1 MTRGDRGFAHCQHR
15 DAAMASQSH
24 ASNDSERAEPADR
37 PSLVCVEYPGLVKDV
52 SAMIDTLGGLDNIG
66 RVVSEPNRRLELRFR
81 PDDVFCKPTCGE
93 RSSDTNSFLLRVKRM
108 RNKRE
113 PTRTKIETEI
123 VGTVATTFKFQ
134 NLCDFQYLPMQ
145 RKEKDGEKQKRT
157 YESIYDRIYFDRLVD
172 SSWLEQSESSSPSP
186 PLFLPPAAFSRM
198 DVPQDY
204 QYRRDAASDKSN
216 SPYNII
222 GRTRQRRSH
231 HAIFVTYD
239 VDKVPDQ
246 PRDVALNQ
254 MKVKFISDEDLA
266 AVKAMFQQQPVWSKT
281 ALVCSTGI
289 SKERV
294 KFILPAMAYY
304 FSTGPWRNQ
313 WVRLGYDPRK
323 EPEAAMFQT
332 LDYRVRIQGGARHK
346 VKAKRSYANYL
357 LPYKAMNFSK
367 PKTSVI
373 DRDTFNAISAKA
385 PSASEDEAGE
395 LPLGKKATALQGVD
409 SSKDSFVF
417 RSDRVP
423 AHRQMFY
430 QFKDLEVE
438 EAKEVIRQ
446 NRRAAPR
453 ASDGRA
459 TTCDEK
465 NGWFEAGTDNKLRDV
480 LTKHLSRHLAN
491 ERDERDERERG
502 DQGEEEEEEEDDEDD
517 DDDVG
522 LHGQQGDEFSSES
535 DDDAIEAM
543 QKKVLRSISV
553 DDDGNIESL

>member
-1 MTRGDRGFAHCQHR
+1 MTREPNLYKLQLTID
-15 DAAMASQSH
+15 MASPSH
-24 ASNDSERAEPADR
+24 AHAR
-37 PSLVCVEYPGLVKDV
+37 PSLVCVEYPGMVKDV
-52 SAMIDTLGGLDNIG
+52 SAMIETLGGLDNIG

-93 RSSDTNSFLLRVKRM
+93 RCTDTNSFLLRVKRM
-108 RNKRE
+108 RNKRD
-113 PTRTKIETEI
+113 PTKTKIETEI

-145 RKEKDGEKQKRT
+145 RKEENGEKK
-157 YESIYDRIYFDRLVD
+157 YESIYDRIYFDRLVG
-172 SSWLEQSESSSPSP
+172 SSWLEGKETS

-246 PRDVALNQ
+246 PRDVALHQ
-254 MKVKFISDEDLA
+254 MKVKFISEEDQA
-266 AVKAMFQQQPVWSKT
+266 AVRAMFDRQPVWSKT
-281 ALVCSTGI
+281 ALICSTGI

-294 KFILPAMAYY
+294 KFILPAMAFY

-323 EPEAAMFQT
+323 EPGAAMFQT

-373 DRDTFNAISAKA
+373 DRDTFNAIGTKT
-385 PSASEDEAGE
+385 PSEDEGAA
-395 LPLGKKATALQGVD
+395 GKKRPTPMEEDVD
-409 SSKDSFVF
+409 DSGRDSFVF

-438 EAKEVIRQ
+438 EAREVIKQCLRT
-446 NRRAAPR
+446 
-453 ASDGRA
+453 DGRA
-459 TTCDEK
+459 KCDEK

-480 LTKHLSRHLAN
+480 LTKHLSKHLAN
-491 ERDERDERERG
+491 ERERG
-502 DQGEEEEEEEDDEDD
+502 KAPGDGGDMDNEEEGEEEEEEEDEPA
-517 DDDVG
+517 V
-522 LHGQQGDEFSSES
+522 GQQGDEFSSES
-535 DDDAIEAM
+535 EDDTIEAM
-543 QKKVLRSISV
+543 QKKVLRSISMEA
-553 DDDGNIESL
+553 DTI

>member
-1 MTRGDRGFAHCQHR
+1 
-15 DAAMASQSH
+15 MAS
-24 ASNDSERAEPADR
+24 PAR
-37 PSLVCVEYPGLVKDV
+37 PSLVCVEYPGMVRDV
-52 SAMIDTLGGLDNIG
+52 SAMIETLGGLDNIG
-66 RVVSEPNRRLELRFR
+66 RVVSEPNLRLELRFR

-93 RSSDTNSFLLRVKRM
+93 RSTDTNSFLLRVKRM
-108 RNKRE
+108 RNKKD
-113 PTRTKIETEI
+113 PTKTKIETEI

-145 RKEKDGEKQKRT
+145 RREENGEKK
-157 YESIYDRIYFDRLVD
+157 YESIYDSVYFDRLID
-172 SSWLEQSESSSPSP
+172 SSWLEDKRAS

-239 VDKVPDQ
+239 VEKVPDQ
-246 PRDVALNQ
+246 PREVALNQ
-254 MKVKFISDEDLA
+254 LKVKFISEEDQA
-266 AVKAMFQQQPVWSKT
+266 AVRAMFERQPVWSKT
-281 ALVCSTGI
+281 ALICSTGI

-294 KFILPAMAYY
+294 KFILPATAFY

-373 DRDTFNAISAKA
+373 DRDTFSAIGTKT
-385 PSASEDEAGE
+385 PSGEESEAAAGKQ
-395 LPLGKKATALQGVD
+395 PTRTAAEDVD
-409 SSKDSFVF
+409 SGRDSFVF
-417 RSDRVP
+417 RPDRIP

-438 EAKEVIRQ
+438 EAREVIR
-446 NRRAAPR
+446 RCLRT
-453 ASDGRA
+453 DGRA
-459 TTCDEK
+459 KCDEK

-480 LTKHLSRHLAN
+480 LTRHLSRHLAS
-491 ERDERDERERG
+491 EREGGGGGLAGPEGGGADNR
-502 DQGEEEEEEEDDEDD
+502 EEEEEEDEDE
-517 DDDVG
+517 G
-522 LHGQQGDEFSSES
+522 AAGQQGDEFSSES
-535 DDDAIEAM
+535 EDDAIEAI
-543 QKKVLRSISV
+543 QKKVLRSISMEA
-553 DDDGNIESL
+553 DADTI

>member
-1 MTRGDRGFAHCQHR
+1 M
-15 DAAMASQSH
+15 
-24 ASNDSERAEPADR
+24 
-37 PSLVCVEYPGLVKDV
+37 CVEYPGMVKDV
-52 SAMIDTLGGLDNIG
+52 SAMIETLGGLDNIG

-93 RSSDTNSFLLRVKRM
+93 RCTDTNSFLLRVKRM
-108 RNKRE
+108 RSKKD
-113 PTRTKIETEI
+113 PTKTKIETEI

-145 RKEKDGEKQKRT
+145 RKEESGEKK
-157 YESIYDRIYFDRLVD
+157 YESIYDSIYFDRLIG
-172 SSWLEQSESSSPSP
+172 SSWLDDKEASRS

-239 VDKVPDQ
+239 VEKVPDQ

-254 MKVKFISDEDLA
+254 LKVKFISEEDQA
-266 AVKAMFQQQPVWSKT
+266 AVRAMFDRQPVWSKT
-281 ALVCSTGI
+281 ALICSTGI

-294 KFILPAMAYY
+294 KFILPAMAFY

-373 DRDTFNAISAKA
+373 DRDTFNAIGTRS
-385 PSASEDEAGE
+385 PSVENEGAA
-395 LPLGKKATALQGVD
+395 GKKQPPQAAEDRVESGR
-409 SSKDSFVF
+409 DSFVF
-417 RSDRVP
+417 RSDLVP

-438 EAKEVIRQ
+438 EAREVIKQCLRT
-446 NRRAAPR
+446 
-453 ASDGRA
+453 DGRA
-459 TTCDEK
+459 KCDEK
-465 NGWFEAGTDNKLRDV
+465 NGWFEAGTDGKLRDV
-480 LTKHLSRHLAN
+480 LTKHLSKHLAN
-491 ERDERDERERG
+491 EREG
-502 DQGEEEEEEEDDEDD
+502 DRAAGGGAGDMDNEEEEEEEEEDEAA
-517 DDDVG
+517 V
-522 LHGQQGDEFSSES
+522 GQQGDEFSSES
-535 DDDAIEAM
+535 DDDDAIEAM
-543 QKKVLRSISV
+543 QKKVLRSLSMETDTV
-553 DDDGNIESL
+553 

>member
-1 MTRGDRGFAHCQHR
+1 
-15 DAAMASQSH
+15 MASQ
-24 ASNDSERAEPADR
+24 NR
-37 PSLVCVEYPGLVKDV
+37 PSLVCVEYPGVVKDV
-52 SAMIDTLGGLDNIG
+52 SAMIATLGGLDNIG
-66 RVVSEPNRRLELRFR
+66 RVVSESNRRLELRFR

-93 RSSDTNSFLLRVKRM
+93 RCTDTNSFLLRVKRL
-108 RNKRE
+108 RNKRD
-113 PTRTKIETEI
+113 PTKTKIETEI

-145 RKEKDGEKQKRT
+145 RTERDGEKK
-157 YESIYDRIYFDRLVD
+157 YESVYNSIYFDRLID
-172 SSWLEQSESSSPSP
+172 SSWLEEGKEGSPS

-246 PRDVALNQ
+246 PRDVALHQ
-254 MKVKFISDEDLA
+254 LKVKFISEADQA
-266 AVKAMFQQQPVWSKT
+266 AVRAMFDRQPVWSKT
-281 ALVCSTGI
+281 ALICSTGI

-294 KFILPAMAYY
+294 KFILPATAFY
-304 FSTGPWRNQ
+304 FITGPWRNQ

-323 EPEAAMFQT
+323 EPGAAMFQT

-373 DRDTFNAISAKA
+373 DRDTFSAIGTKT
-385 PSASEDEAGE
+385 PSEDEATAAAAAAA
-395 LPLGKKATALQGVD
+395 GKRQPAAAEDDDD
-409 SSKDSFVF
+409 SRRDSFVF
-417 RSDRVP
+417 RPDRVP

-438 EAKEVIRQ
+438 EAREVIKKCLRTS
-446 NRRAAPR
+446 
-453 ASDGRA
+453 ASASGRA
-459 TTCDEK
+459 KCDEK

-480 LTKHLSRHLAN
+480 LTKHLNKHLAN
-491 ERDERDERERG
+491 ERGEGGMSRAAGGGGHGAVDNDEG
-502 DQGEEEEEEEDDEDD
+502 QVQEEEEEEDDAA
-517 DDDVG
+517 G
-522 LHGQQGDEFSSES
+522 GQQADEFSSES
-535 DDDAIEAM
+535 EDDALEAM
-543 QKKVLRSISV
+543 QKKVLRSLSMEADSI
-553 DDDGNIESL
+553 